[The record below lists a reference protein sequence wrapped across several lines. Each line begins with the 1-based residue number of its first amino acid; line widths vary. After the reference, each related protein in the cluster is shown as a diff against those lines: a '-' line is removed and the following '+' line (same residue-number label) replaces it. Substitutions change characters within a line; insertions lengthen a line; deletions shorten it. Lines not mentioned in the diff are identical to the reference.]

1 LELLHEM
8 AATETNPMRQLAIG
22 KVVIN
27 MAIGKS
33 GEPLE
38 KAKTVLKSL
47 VSTNPSERGAK
58 MTVREFGIRKG
69 EPIAVIATLRG
80 GEADEFLR
88 RSLQAI
94 GNRLSSSAFDENGN
108 FSFGL
113 REHIELPGVRYDPE
127 LGIFGMNINV
137 SIVRPGYRVALR
149 RRRRSKIVTS
159 HRVRAAEAVE
169 FMKGKFGVEVV

>member
-1 LELLHEM
+1 LHEM
-8 AATETNPMRQLAIG
+8 VTTEMNPMKHLAIG

-47 VSTNPSERGAK
+47 VSMNPSERGAK
-58 MTVREFGIRKG
+58 MTVREFGIRQG
-69 EPIAVIATLRG
+69 EPIAVMATLRRE
-80 GEADEFLR
+80 EANEFLR

-113 REHIELPGVRYDPE
+113 KEHIELPGVRYDPE

-149 RRRRSKIVTS
+149 RRKRSRIGPS
-159 HRVRAAEAVE
+159 HRVKAAEAAE
-169 FMKGKFGVEVV
+169 FMKEKFGVEVV